1 MTTKNYGKH
10 IWRGGEK
17 ITVEKEDEV
26 ITVTIRSA
34 QELERIKN
42 LSGVKKVRHVNQSIH
57 KITVEPQSRDDVM
70 KVIRSEELSGVC
82 HHAYRPKDSDNTRY
96 YMTDEIV
103 VKFKPELNHYEIE
116 KLLTTKKLKIIK
128 QYVGQEK
135 TYLLQVTADTGEN
148 PIKVAERLVDEGL
161 VVYAEPNLV
170 NRFAGFYEPQDTYFT
185 HQWHL
190 KSSVAADV
198 AENADIS
205 ATEAWDITLGT
216 RKIVLAV
223 IDDGFD
229 LRHPDFNGDG
239 KIKFPKDFVDGDASP
254 FPDKFEGNYHGTPCA
269 GVAIAEENGYGVVG
283 VAPRCAFM
291 PVRFPMAA
299 NDDLLLEI
307 FDYVG
312 RRADVISCSWGPP
325 PVYSI
330 LPQLL
335 KDKFHQL
342 SKSGGPRGKGCLIVF
357 AAGNHNAPVNA
368 PDNRSFSWRDHRG
381 AYKDT
386 YGPIVNGFATHPDV
400 MAVAAST
407 SFNKKALYS
416 NWGGEISVC
425 APSDN
430 FDPQNPNSSF
440 VSGRGIWTTDNE
452 QYGHDF
458 TPRSQFTGRFGGT
471 SSAAPLVAGV
481 AALVFSA
488 NQNLMA
494 SQVKDIIQSTAD
506 EIFDDHAPTNWCGHG
521 KVNAYKAV
529 TAARDENGVQP
540 EEWNRPQPQRVV
552 NRSLTPNLAIP
563 DNTPPGVESIIEIQ
577 EDGVIADIR
586 VSLNISH
593 TYIGDLVVRLISPSG
608 KAIILHNNTGGDV
621 HNILQSYD
629 TNSNAALRTF
639 INETTHGNWMLTVE
653 DRASSD
659 IGTLNSWGLELF
671 LK

>member
-1 MTTKNYGKH
+1 
-10 IWRGGEK
+10 
-17 ITVEKEDEV
+17 
-26 ITVTIRSA
+26 
-34 QELERIKN
+34 
-42 LSGVKKVRHVNQSIH
+42 
-57 KITVEPQSRDDVM
+57 
-70 KVIRSEELSGVC
+70 
-82 HHAYRPKDSDNTRY
+82 
-96 YMTDEIV
+96 
-103 VKFKPELNHYEIE
+103 
-116 KLLTTKKLKIIK
+116 
-128 QYVGQEK
+128 
-135 TYLLQVTADTGEN
+135 
-148 PIKVAERLVDEGL
+148 
-161 VVYAEPNLV
+161 
-170 NRFAGFYEPQDTYFT
+170 
-185 HQWHL
+185 
-190 KSSVAADV
+190 
-198 AENADIS
+198 
-205 ATEAWDITLGT
+205 
-216 RKIVLAV
+216 
-223 IDDGFD
+223 
-229 LRHPDFNGDG
+229 
-239 KIKFPKDFVDGDASP
+239 
-254 FPDKFEGNYHGTPCA
+254 
-269 GVAIAEENGYGVVG
+269 
-283 VAPRCAFM
+283 
-291 PVRFPMAA
+291 
-299 NDDLLLEI
+299 
-307 FDYVG
+307 
-312 RRADVISCSWGPP
+312 
-325 PVYSI
+325 
-330 LPQLL
+330 
-335 KDKFHQL
+335 
-342 SKSGGPRGKGCLIVF
+342 
-357 AAGNHNAPVNA
+357 
-368 PDNRSFSWRDHRG
+368 
-381 AYKDT
+381 
-386 YGPIVNGFATHPDV
+386 

-452 QYGHDF
+452 QYGRDF

-488 NQNLMA
+488 NQNLTA

-593 TYIGDLVVRLISPSG
+593 TYIGDLVVRLTSPSG